1 MAQLHRIYPRDADRE
16 SLSHLKTV
24 PVNSRSE
31 ADYTAVVV
39 NKPWGYEYLTYQN
52 LHVAAWVLH
61 IQQNLGTSLHCHI
74 KKKTALLVL
83 SGSVVTST
91 LDTRYELTQM
101 DAVVIEPCVFHAT
114 RAVSQE
120 GAFVM

>member
-39 NKPWGYEYLTYQN
+39 NKPWGYEYLSYQN

-61 IQQNLGTSLHCHI
+61 IQQNLGTSLHLSLIHI
-74 KKKTALLVL
+74 SEPTRLLSISYAVFCLKKKKKK
-83 SGSVVTST
+83 
-91 LDTRYELTQM
+91 
-101 DAVVIEPCVFHAT
+101 
-114 RAVSQE
+114 
-120 GAFVM
+120 